1 MIEKT
6 TQQFLSDTERFLIG
20 AATGTDFVK
29 IKTVAGNAVLISED
43 EWNILLE
50 AMKLAIQTVK

>member
-6 TQQFLSDTERFLIG
+6 TQQFLSDADRFLID
-20 AATGTDFVK
+20 AATGMEFVK
-29 IKTVAGNAVLISED
+29 IKTSAGNAVLISED

-50 AMKLAIQTVK
+50 AMKIVMQTAK